1 MKTLPKVTSAIA
13 LTLLCIGN
21 ATAQT
26 LKWSHTRPGGL
37 ILARAGD
44 GYGGF
49 AVIYRIG
56 QTEES
61 ARIVWIAANGAVLL
75 DREIERV
82 HEDAPV
88 DVVRMTPGEFAIR
101 YAAPRPAPATPA
113 NLLLR
118 FKRTRKAVAVLERT
132 LEPDEDMPTVPER
145 LTDPFGFFTFAATD
159 VRRYSN

>member
-1 MKTLPKVTSAIA
+1 MKTLHMVMFAIVH
-13 LTLLCIGN
+13 TLLCTGN

-26 LKWSHTRPGGL
+26 LKWLHTRQGGL

-44 GYGGF
+44 GSGGF
-49 AVIYRIG
+49 AAIYRIG

-61 ARIVWIAANGAVLL
+61 ARIFWIAANGTVLL
-75 DREIERV
+75 NREIERI

-88 DVVRMTPGEFAIR
+88 DIVRMTPGEFAIR
-101 YAAPRPAPATPA
+101 YAAPRPAPESPA

-118 FKRTRKAVAVLERT
+118 FKRTRNAVAVVERI
-132 LEPDEDMPTVPER
+132 LGPDEDMPTVPER

>member
-1 MKTLPKVTSAIA
+1 MVMSAIV

-26 LKWSHTRPGGL
+26 LKWSHTRPGAV

-44 GYGGF
+44 GLGGF
-49 AVIYRIG
+49 AAIYRTG
-56 QTEES
+56 QTDES
-61 ARIVWIAANGAVLL
+61 ARIVWIAANGTVLV

-88 DVVRMTPGEFAIR
+88 DIVRMTPVEFAIR
-101 YAAPRPAPATPA
+101 YAAPRPAPETPA

-118 FKRTRKAVAVLERT
+118 FKRTRNAVAVLERI
-132 LEPDEDMPTVPER
+132 LEPDEDMPTVQER